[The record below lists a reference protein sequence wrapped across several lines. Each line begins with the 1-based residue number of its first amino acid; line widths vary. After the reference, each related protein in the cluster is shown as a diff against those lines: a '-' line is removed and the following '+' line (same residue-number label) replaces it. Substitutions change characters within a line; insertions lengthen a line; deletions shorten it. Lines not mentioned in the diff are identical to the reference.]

1 MSLTVEYVNYSEVN
15 VNFYE
20 RDIEKFLTIE
30 FDMQNLTI
38 LTNLTNIKFKY
49 EIDII

>member
-1 MSLTVEYVNYSEVN
+1 MLF
-15 VNFYE
+15 FYE
-20 RDIEKFLTIE
+20 RDIEFLTIE